1 MTPSNYW
8 RNPDRASP
16 VNLAV
21 VRVLTG
27 LYAVWKLLSYEWLA
41 LSTYPYV
48 VFAESPHA
56 YLVSPV
62 VLDVLPAL
70 VAVTVGLILAVV
82 VGYRLA
88 ATGFLSAVLLA
99 YLSGVHY
106 AVSNQGSTFL
116 PVVYLLLL
124 FALFSSEDRLSVDA
138 IRRTA
143 GWSTASLNRRLT
155 TDTPETYRHSAL
167 QWTLLVVA
175 FVYFFTGLGKI
186 LDGGAQWAT
195 AGNLSRTILTDS
207 YMYLDGVPP
216 VGRFIIEHEVLALGA
231 GAGTLVLELGFVFV
245 VVLGAPLWPAVV
257 GLLGMHTFIAVG
269 MHILF
274 FDQYLLFTLFLPWDD
289 IYGRLWRPEPLTV
302 LYDDD
307 CHVCARLLYPFE
319 LLDVDDSIEFVT
331 PATAPERC
339 PSEVDAP
346 PTTAVSVFDERGDG
360 SHGYR
365 ALRYLAVHSRVLA
378 PLGWAMGIGPCA
390 TLCQSAYDRATA
402 DRAQQADQGAENRSS
417 EEV

>member
-1 MTPSNYW
+1 M
-8 RNPDRASP
+8 
-16 VNLAV
+16 NLAV

-62 VLDVLPAL
+62 VLDVLPVL
-70 VAVTVGLILAVV
+70 VAVTVGLLLAVV

-88 ATGFLSAVLLA
+88 VTGFLSAVLLA

-116 PVVYLLLL
+116 PVVYMLLL
-124 FALFSSEDRLSVDA
+124 FALFRSEDRLSVDA
-138 IRRTA
+138 IRGTA
-143 GWSTASLNRRLT
+143 GWSTASLDRLLT
-155 TDTPETYRHSAL
+155 TDTNGSYRHSAL

-175 FVYFFTGLGKI
+175 FVYFFTGLGKV
-186 LDGGAQWAT
+186 LDGGVQWAA

-216 VGRFIIEHEVLALGA
+216 VGRFIIEHELLALGA
-231 GAGTLVLELGFVFV
+231 GVGTLALELGFVFV

-274 FDQYLLFTLFLPWDD
+274 FDQYLLFALFLPWDD
-289 IYGRLWRPEPLTV
+289 IYARLGRTEPLTV
-302 LYDDD
+302 LYDDG
-307 CHVCARLLYPFE
+307 CHVSARLLYPFE
-319 LLDVDDSIEFVT
+319 LLDIDNTIEFVT
-331 PATAPERC
+331 SATASERI
-339 PSEVDAP
+339 PSEVDAS
-346 PTTAVSVFDERGDG
+346 PTATVSVFDERGDG
-360 SHGYR
+360 YHGYR

-378 PLGWAMGIGPCA
+378 PLGWVMGIGPCA
-390 TLCQSAYDRATA
+390 TLGQSAYDRATA
-402 DRAQQADQGAENRSS
+402 DRTRQAGQGAENRSP
-417 EEV
+417 EEA